1 MRQLIQLFVLKITAQ
16 IFPRTY
22 HEKLCIKWHQIALC
36 FLLPTVI
43 MACSASLDNVKPD
56 QSLKAEEGILV
67 IHFHPS
73 YEGLYGSTKL
83 PFKIMFKGAGKT
95 FPDKQIKIT
104 SPDYLKVIALS
115 AGEYKWST
123 LHLSQYHWTFSED
136 SRFLIKAGKMNYLGD
151 IYCHFNL
158 WLFGIKANIL
168 VKDKYEDVLKLLKEE
183 YPFMVHKYILSKS
196 LASMKFR

>member
-22 HEKLCIKWHQIALC
+22 HEKLYIKWHQIALC
-36 FLLPTVI
+36 FLIPTLI
-43 MACSASLDNVKPD
+43 MACSASLHNVKPD

-83 PFKIMFKGAGKT
+83 PFKIMFTSAGKT

-104 SPDYLKVIALS
+104 SPDYLKVIALP
-115 AGEYKWST
+115 AGEYKWFSIN
-123 LHLSQYHWTFSED
+123 LSQYSRAFSED
-136 SRFLIKAGKMNYLGD
+136 SSFVIQAGKMHYLGD

-158 WLFGIKANIL
+158 WLFGVKGNIL
-168 VKDKYEDVLKLLKEE
+168 VKDKYEDVLKLLDED
-183 YPFMVHKYILSKS
+183 YPSMVHKYVLLKS
-196 LASMKFR
+196 LTSMKFR